1 MVFGINLRIKWWYL
15 KRTKGGNKGW
25 NCFSL
30 KNDGAESS
38 PGCPAPRC
46 PAGRPHP
53 RVQGGHGRQAGRQGQ
68 VWVRA
73 DLADAV
79 VPQTPPLLI
88 TCSCPHR
95 ASLAI
100 GLGAQVFLLFFILA
114 SNWRGNWEK
123 QITCTVLSAFLS
135 KAPNSPAGALS
146 FLPRTVCLTQ
156 GHRFF
161 AGESSQALPCPPCFP
176 HAGSQGREAKWR
188 NGDSELVV
196 WDVAGNEGRGPLFS
210 DLPSNGHCF
219 KVTTVPQGVRNDELY
234 SKLLALVGVNKWCLR
249 AAWIKMKQPN

>member
-1 MVFGINLRIKWWYL
+1 MPSAQVPCR
-15 KRTKGGNKGW
+15 
-25 NCFSL
+25 S
-30 KNDGAESS
+30 AS
-38 PGCPAPRC
+38 APS
-46 PAGRPHP
+46 AGRP
-53 RVQGGHGRQAGRQGQ
+53 RQAGRQAGA

-79 VPQTPPLLI
+79 VPQTPPLLF

-114 SNWRGNWEK
+114 SNWRSNWEK

-146 FLPRTVCLTQ
+146 FLPRTVRLTQ